1 MFFADG
7 RIVLNVIVLDITEQA
22 KNEELLLQASE
33 TARIGSWEMNLVNQ
47 KTDDIYWS
55 PIKEILELE
64 ESLHLTYAS
73 TWSCMLRV
81 KLLLKCNGCSN

>member
-1 MFFADG
+1 MIVLSLQVCATNDELKTHLGNEPHVFADG

-33 TARIGSWEMNLVNQ
+33 TARMSSWEMNLVNQ

-55 PIKEILELE
+55 PIIKKFL
-64 ESLHLTYAS
+64 
-73 TWSCMLRV
+73 
-81 KLLLKCNGCSN
+81 N